1 MPKILPFRALHYPD
15 SEIARVVAPPYDV
28 VSAAERAKLAA
39 LSPHNVVHVDLPE
52 GDGDAKYAHAASLLA
67 AWRSQ
72 GVLTA
77 EPEPVL
83 LSYRQTF
90 EPPGGG
96 AETVRR
102 GFFAL
107 VRLSGYDAKE
117 VLPHERTLSGP
128 KEDRLKLFHATATNL
143 SPVFLLYRDPDF
155 GVDSALERTEEAM
168 ASFAT
173 PDGVKHQL
181 ARVKDKAAI
190 DKALQ
195 VLAKGPV
202 LIADGHHRYETSVAY
217 EREIDEARAAAGK
230 PVASER
236 ASHRY
241 VLAYL
246 TNQEDPG
253 LLVLPTHRLVHSVRV
268 DAPLLSEKAAPWFN
282 QWSSQVHD
290 LPALLRQL
298 SEGQN
303 RAPTFA
309 AVFPDGN
316 SLILS
321 LRQDVNPKDVPGLRD
336 RPQALWGCDVAILH
350 GAILEGML
358 GITPAA
364 QTAQTNLAYVKDVH
378 EAIRRI
384 LAKEGS
390 VLFLLN
396 GTPVR
401 QVRDVAL
408 AGEVM
413 PQKSTYFYPKVLTGL
428 AMHMLDPDVED

>member
-1 MPKILPFRALHYPD
+1 MPKILPFRALHFAEA
-15 SEIARVVAPPYDV
+15 EIPQVVAPPYDV
-28 VSAAERAKLAA
+28 VSSEERVSLAGR
-39 LSPHNVVHVDLPE
+39 SPHNVVHIDLPE
-52 GDGDAKYAHAASLLA
+52 GEGDAKYANAAALLQK
-67 AWRSQ
+67 WRAE
-72 GVLTA
+72 GVLVA

-96 AETVRR
+96 AEMVRR

-107 VRLSGYDAKE
+107 VRLGPYDAKD

-128 KEDRLKLFHATATNL
+128 KEDRLKLFHATATNI
-143 SPVFLLYRDPDF
+143 SPVFMLYRDPDF
-155 GVDSALERTEEAM
+155 GVDSALERSEEKM
-168 ASFAT
+168 ASFET
-173 PDGVKHQL
+173 TDGIKHEL
-181 ARVKDKAAI
+181 SRVKDKAAI
-190 DKALQ
+190 DRAMQ
-195 VLAKGPV
+195 VLAKGPA
-202 LIADGHHRYETSVAY
+202 LIADGHHRYETSVSY
-217 EREIDEARAAAGK
+217 EKAIDEARAAAGK
-230 PVASER
+230 PVAGER
-236 ASHRY
+236 ASHRW
-241 VLAYL
+241 VLAFL
-246 TNQEDPG
+246 SNMEDPG
-253 LLVLPTHRLVHSVRV
+253 LLVLPTHRLVHSIPV
-268 DAPLLSEKAAPWFN
+268 DAPKLSERAAPYFN

-298 SEGQN
+298 AEGQT

-316 SLILS
+316 SLIMS
-321 LRQDVNPKDVPGLRD
+321 LRQDVNPKDIPGLRD

-350 GAILEGML
+350 GAILEGIL

-364 QTAQTNLAYVKDVH
+364 QTAQTNLAYIKDVH

-401 QVRDVAL
+401 QVRDVAM

-413 PQKSTYFYPKVLTGL
+413 PQKSTYFYPKVPTGL
-428 AMHMLDPDVED
+428 ALHVLDPDVED

>member
-1 MPKILPFRALHYPD
+1 MPRILPFRALRFAEA
-15 SEIARVVAPPYDV
+15 EIPQVVAPPYDV
-28 VSAAERAKLAA
+28 VSSEERVSLAA
-39 LSPHNVVHVDLPE
+39 RSEHNVVHVDLPE
-52 GDGDAKYAHAASLLA
+52 GDGDAKYAHAASLLQK
-67 AWRSQ
+67 WRAE

-77 EPEPVL
+77 GPEPVL

-96 AETVRR
+96 AEMVRR

-107 VRLSGYDAKE
+107 VRLGPYDAKQ

-128 KEDRLKLFHATATNL
+128 KEDRLKLFHATATNI
-143 SPVFLLYRDPDF
+143 SPVFMLYRDPDF
-155 GVDSALERTEEAM
+155 GVDSALERAEVKM
-168 ASFAT
+168 VSFET
-173 PDGVKHQL
+173 PDGIEHEL
-181 ARVKDKAAI
+181 GRIEDAGAI
-190 DKALQ
+190 ERAVQ
-195 VLAKGPV
+195 VLAKGPA
-202 LIADGHHRYETSVAY
+202 LIADGHHRYETSLSY
-217 EREIDEARAAAGK
+217 ERAIDEARVAAGK

-236 ASHRY
+236 ASHRW

-246 TNQEDPG
+246 SNLEDPG
-253 LLVLPTHRLVHSVRV
+253 LLVLPTHRLVHSVQI
-268 DAPLLSEKAAPWFN
+268 DAPRLSERAAPLFN

-298 SEGQN
+298 SEGQT

-316 SLILS
+316 ALILS
-321 LRQDVNPKDVPGLRD
+321 LRQDVNPKDIPGLRD

-350 GAILEGML
+350 GAILEGIL
-358 GITPAA
+358 GITTAA
-364 QTAQTNLAYVKDVH
+364 QTAQSNLVYVKDVR

-401 QVRDVAL
+401 QVRDVAV

-413 PQKSTYFYPKVLTGL
+413 PQKSTYFYPKVPTGL
-428 AMHMLDPDVED
+428 ALHVLDPEVED